1 MRIVKLDFYCM
12 ETGVAYKK
20 GDKYEGKRT
29 DLEHLLEPV
38 IKKATK
44 EQDAKQKEMWSH
56 SIEQDKK
63 EKKERKP
70 RRKKAEKK

>member
-12 ETGVAYKK
+12 ETGVSYKK

-38 IKKATK
+38 KT
-44 EQDAKQKEMWSH
+44 
-56 SIEQDKK
+56 

-70 RRKKAEKK
+70 RRKKAEK